1 MERTMTTE
9 DDLNNTA
16 ARLAAK
22 RQAKKEGLDWKD
34 LPGNDRKARMQA
46 AKPNEEDLKKAAIIQ
61 SKKAGG

>member
-1 MERTMTTE
+1 MTTE
-9 DDLNNTA
+9 DDLNNIA

-22 RQAKKEGLDWKD
+22 RQVKKEGLDWKD